1 MLFLLIFSLA
11 IAAITITDLPIVIFL
26 LMIPGILFLLRKK
39 YNKFSYIIFGACFLA
54 LVSRQVYQRRY
65 ISEMFPSSNESI
77 QQNST
82 QSYYLSTGI
91 ISEHIWSW
99 KYIYS
104 DNTNTYLLYSS
115 KSYIPDNKIRLV
127 ARKSFESINPPPITS
142 ISLDMIFYTGFN
154 VQKRSKMKW
163 YDNILYETN
172 SVLLSTWTMSWFT
185 KFRYNLIQRLLGTYS
200 NSRTVWLVL
209 GMLIWDKS
217 QFSKSDYQLFIDSG
231 LVHLVAVSGGNI
243 VMLVAFLMLI
253 LFFVPFYVRI
263 VIIIFAIIA
272 YGIICG
278 MDSSVL
284 RAILMWLLSMVALLI
299 GKWKSIRRLLA
310 MVYIMMLIYN
320 PYFLVYDVGFLL
332 SFSAVLGIL
341 FLDIFKKEKEKNL
354 VEKPLCHFRFMSQRL
369 CFSMSW
375 GGNLI
380 SKLRSNYLK
389 PSVGATLGIF
399 PVIIFF
405 MGQINIGGIIWN
417 IFVLP
422 IVPLIMIG
430 WFVISYLPLYLQK
443 YWVYLVDLLVKRVY
457 YVSWVIDQYGLY
469 VVAEA
474 TWIKYVLF
482 FFSTIMMI
490 IVIWTLTQHE
500 KRLTSEDKQNTLKNQ
515 NTTSS
520 IDDIIHPL
528 FVEVS
533 KKS

>member
-11 IAAITITDLPIVIFL
+11 IAAITITDLPIVVFL
-26 LMIPGILFLLRKK
+26 FMIPGVLLLLRKK
-39 YNKFSYIIFGACFLA
+39 YHKISYIIFGACFLT
-54 LVSRQVYQRRY
+54 LISRQIYQRRY
-65 ISEMFPSSNESI
+65 DSEMFASGNESI

-99 KYIYS
+99 KYLYH

-115 KSYIPDNKIRLV
+115 KPYVPDNKIRLV
-127 ARKSFESINPPPITS
+127 ARKSFEPINPPPITS
-142 ISLDMIFYTGFN
+142 ISPDMIFYTGFN

-172 SVLLSTWTMSWFT
+172 SVLLSSWTMSWFT

-200 NSRTVWLVL
+200 NSRTVWVVL

-243 VMLVAFLMLI
+243 VMLVAFLMMI
-253 LFFVPFYVRI
+253 LFFVPFYMRI

-310 MVYIMMLIYN
+310 IVYIMMLVYN

-341 FLDIFKKEKEKNL
+341 FLDVFKKEKEKNL
-354 VEKPLCHFRFMSQRL
+354 VEKPLCHYFFV
-369 CFSMSW
+369 SW

-389 PSVGATLGIF
+389 PSIGATLGIF

-417 IFVLP
+417 VFVLP

-430 WFVISYLPLYLQK
+430 WFVISYIPSYLQK
-443 YWVYLVDLLVKRVY
+443 YWVYVVDLLVKRVY
-457 YVSWVIDQYGLY
+457 YVSSIIDQYWVY

-500 KRLTSEDKQNTLKNQ
+500 KKLTSEDKQNILKNQ
-515 NTTSS
+515 NTTPS